1 MYSLNDYGSMNAD
14 GWRFAAY
21 AQAIARAVKPG
32 DVVAEIGCGP
42 GVFSFLA
49 LKAGA
54 RRVFAIET
62 EDCIQYA
69 RELAAANGLTDRIE
83 FIQSDSRR
91 VELPERANVIISDIR
106 GALPLSGGAVR
117 SIEDARQRL
126 LAPGGILIPQRD
138 TLKAAVI
145 EAREYYEGLVA
156 PWKRSVSGLNLTS
169 ALPGIL
175 HEKYSTGFKHEQLLT
190 DAQTWHVLDYTAG
203 AAPSGAGSIRFRAG
217 RSGTGYGLCVW
228 FETKLFED
236 IGYSSGPGGTSNIYG
251 HVFLPWLEPV
261 AFEQGQE
268 IQVAL
273 RADLAGADYIWSWE
287 TKIDLPGGAAR
298 HFRQST
304 FHAANF
310 APQYL
315 QRRAAE
321 FVPALSETGEAERWI
336 LQAMD
341 GKASLKEI
349 ALEAAKRFPRLFSGW
364 EEAFR
369 HAAELSGKYS
379 R

>member
-1 MYSLNDYGSMNAD
+1 MYSLNDYGNMIAD

-21 AQAIARAVKPG
+21 AQAISRAVKPG
-32 DVVAEIGCGP
+32 DIVAEIGCGP

-49 LKAGA
+49 SKAGA

-69 RELAAANGLTDRIE
+69 RELAAVNGLTDRIE

-91 VELPERANVIISDIR
+91 VELPERANVIVSDIR
-106 GALPLSGGAVR
+106 GALPLSGTAVR

-145 EAREYYEGLVA
+145 EAREYYEGLIA
-156 PWKRSVSGLNLTS
+156 PWRNSISGLNLTS
-169 ALPGIL
+169 ALTGIL
-175 HEKYSTGFKHEQLLT
+175 HEKYASSFKREQLLT
-190 DAQTWHVLDYTAG
+190 DAQTWHVLDYAAG
-203 AAPSGAGSIRFRAG
+203 AVPNGAGSMRFRVG
-217 RSGTGYGLCVW
+217 RGGTGYGLCVW
-228 FETKLFED
+228 FETLLFED

-261 AFEQGQE
+261 AIEQGQE
-268 IQVAL
+268 IQIEL

-287 TKIDLPGGAAR
+287 TKIDLPDGAAR

-304 FHAANF
+304 FQAANF
-310 APQYL
+310 APQFL
-315 QRRAAE
+315 HRRAAE
-321 FVPALSETGEAERWI
+321 FIPALSETGEAERWM
-336 LQAMD
+336 LEAMD
-341 GKASLKEI
+341 GKSSLKEI
-349 ALEAAKRFPRLFSGW
+349 AQEAARRFPRLFSGW

-369 HAAELSGKYS
+369 HAAELSGKYA